1 MRTMY
6 EIIRTH
12 IQYSRQ
18 LFKLAKSDLIKTYK
32 GAAMGWLWAVI
43 KPTITIGVYYFAFS
57 IGLRVGRPING
68 YPYFLWL
75 ISGIVPW
82 FYITEVFVGSTTA
95 MRKYGYLV
103 TKIKFPMCT
112 IPTFVSMSH
121 LATNLFLTVIV
132 MVIFTC
138 YGKTPDLYW
147 LQLPLYILMMF
158 LFFTAWS
165 LFAGTLA
172 VISKDFMQMVR
183 SSTMALFWLS
193 GIMYETKNVSSE
205 AMRTVLLFNPVT
217 IIVNGFRNSFVNK
230 VWFWE
235 CGVEMRNFLI
245 AYVIMC
251 LLATWVYQRLHKYI
265 PDLL

>member
-1 MRTMY
+1 MGALL
-6 EIIRTH
+6 EIIQTH
-12 IQYSRQ
+12 VKYSRQ

-57 IGLRVGRPING
+57 IGLRMGYPING

-75 ISGIVPW
+75 ISGILPW
-82 FYITEVFVGSTTA
+82 FYITEVFVGGTA
-95 MRKYGYLV
+95 SIRKYGYLV
-103 TKIKFPMCT
+103 TKIKFPTCT

-121 LATNLFLTVIV
+121 LVTNLFLTAIV
-132 MVIFTC
+132 MVIFMC
-138 YGKTPDLYW
+138 YGKMPDLYW
-147 LQLPLYILMMF
+147 LQIPLYILMMF

-172 VISKDFMQMVR
+172 VISKDFMQLVR

-193 GIMYETKNVSSE
+193 GIMYDAANISNETIR
-205 AMRTVLLFNPVT
+205 AVLLCSPVT

-235 CGVEMRNFLI
+235 CGGEIRNFLI
-245 AYVIMC
+245 GYAIMC
-251 LLATWVYQRLHKYI
+251 VLAVWTYRRLHKYI

>member
-1 MRTMY
+1 MHTIY

-12 IQYSRQ
+12 IQYRRQ
-18 LFKLAKSDLIKTYK
+18 LFKLAKSDLVRTYK

-43 KPTITIGVYYFAFS
+43 KPTITIAVYYFAFS
-57 IGLRVGRPING
+57 IGLRVGRPVNG

-82 FYITEVFVGSTTA
+82 FYITEVFVGSTA
-95 MRKYGYLV
+95 AIRKYGYLV
-103 TKIKFPMCT
+103 TKIRFPMCT

-121 LATNLFLTVIV
+121 LVTNLFLVVIV
-132 MVIFTC
+132 MAIFAS
-138 YGKTPDLYW
+138 YGRMPDLYW

-165 LFAGTLA
+165 LFAGVLS
-172 VISKDFMQMVR
+172 VISKDFMQLVR

-193 GIMYETKNVSSE
+193 GIMYETKNVTNE
-205 AMRTVLLFNPVT
+205 TMRAVLLFNPVT

-235 CGVEMRNFLI
+235 CSTEMCNFFI
-245 AYVIMC
+245 AYVLMC
-251 LLATWVYQRLHKYI
+251 LLTVLAYQRLHKHI